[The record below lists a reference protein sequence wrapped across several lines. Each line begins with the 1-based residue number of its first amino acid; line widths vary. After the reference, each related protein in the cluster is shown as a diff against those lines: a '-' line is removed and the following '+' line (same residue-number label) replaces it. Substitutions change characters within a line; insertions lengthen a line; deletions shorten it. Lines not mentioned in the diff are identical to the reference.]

1 MFHRVPL
8 DHYSLMPF
16 ESYIDEA
23 NKWLRYYIN
32 LRGIGESRCAGVIN
46 SASDVLQFLIQ
57 YSEEEFSGRKF
68 ALIVYSFGALLATAL
83 AEQFSDQIESLFLLA
98 PETEAE
104 TAELILPKRIV
115 YHMSNLDPKIDH
127 NELFAYRATAVLE
140 SQDIFNLFKKVLT
153 S

>member
-1 MFHRVPL
+1 M
-8 DHYSLMPF
+8 
-16 ESYIDEA
+16 
-23 NKWLRYYIN
+23 
-32 LRGIGESRCAGVIN
+32 RGIGESRCAGVIN

-83 AEQFSDQIESLFLLA
+83 AEQFSSLFLLA

>member
-1 MFHRVPL
+1 MTSTVQ
-8 DHYSLMPF
+8 
-16 ESYIDEA
+16 EA
-23 NKWLRYYIN
+23 
-32 LRGIGESRCAGVIN
+32 A
-46 SASDVLQFLIQ
+46 ASMRTLEA
-57 YSEEEFSGRKF
+57 YTRKF

>member
-1 MFHRVPL
+1 MQQWTWPRLCRKPPL
-8 DHYSLMPF
+8 PWEHLKP
-16 ESYIDEA
+16 IT
-23 NKWLRYYIN
+23 
-32 LRGIGESRCAGVIN
+32 
-46 SASDVLQFLIQ
+46 
-57 YSEEEFSGRKF
+57 RKF